1 MGACAA
7 GRREGER
14 SAQSGGGHGSTSS
27 SFCVIFGMCFY
38 AITTQHAT
46 HSLYKHSLH
55 SRQTTP
61 YTHYAPQDKDHAG
74 ERGVVPTLRHEYE
87 RTQDP

>member
-14 SAQSGGGHGSTSS
+14 RARRGETRFFAATVRYSACVLRNNHSTR
-27 SFCVIFGMCFY
+27 Y
-38 AITTQHAT
+38 AR
-46 HSLYKHSLH
+46 SLYKHSLH